1 MLRRSARHQAA
12 SYDANG
18 RDYLAGQLTM
28 TRPGLEAWLFSP
40 SVHQHL
46 LLWYNLCVLGRRRYN
61 EAAGWINFGEGGYFY
76 DEQGLEGNL
85 LLLCLGEGNIEKGTS
100 STTLFADATTNT
112 NQWPAEQLWAR
123 AAWRVVQYNSGPGQ
137 IFEQAVFQHPAAA
150 YALAID
156 VLCIAFHSIAY
167 RQQESVW
174 HELIGA
180 SITSST
186 TTTAIELDQSDET
199 QDDEMASRI
208 EVDAV
213 SLSDSDSTCEGAD
226 SDFVAPK
233 TPDRLGDSRLAT
245 PNAPRK
251 SSHQANRDARV
262 RNWVDTL

>member
-18 RDYLAGQLTM
+18 RDYLAVQLMM
-28 TRPGLEAWLFSP
+28 TREELEAWLRSP

-61 EAAGWINFGEGGYFY
+61 EAAEWINCGEGGHFY
-76 DEQGLEGNL
+76 DEQGLEGDL
-85 LLLCLGEGNIEKGTS
+85 LLSCLGEGNIEKGAS
-100 STTLFADATTNT
+100 SATLFADATIRT

-137 IFEQAVFQHPAAA
+137 MFEQAVFQHPAAA

-156 VLCIAFHSIAY
+156 ILCIAFHSIAY
-167 RQQESVW
+167 RSHDSVW
-174 HELIGA
+174 HELIGNP
-180 SITSST
+180 IPGST

-199 QDDEMASRI
+199 RDDEMASRI

-226 SDFVAPK
+226 SDFAAPK
-233 TPDRLGDSRLAT
+233 TPDRSGDGRLAT

-251 SSHQANRDARV
+251 SSLQAGRDIRV
-262 RNWVDTL
+262 RDWVNTL